1 MATTTIENQVNAA
14 AEADIPLFQRDSF
27 VARQKMVSLTPTFF
41 LRDETGVPLAF
52 LRQKMFSLKD
62 DITVYTDETQ
72 TQELL
77 HICGR
82 KILDFGAAFDVTDPV
97 HHEKVGVLRRQ
108 GWKSFVRA
116 EWKIF
121 DAMGEEIGMIR
132 EDSLMRAVVRRF
144 FGNVILKG
152 YSFEMSGQ
160 PAGTA
165 KRVWNFF
172 VPTMKVDFTHDP
184 EKRLDRR
191 LLVASVVVL
200 MTVERNDESN

>member
-1 MATTTIENQVNAA
+1 MATTTFENIDTAA
-14 AEADIPLFQRDSF
+14 DAGIPLFQRDSF

-41 LRDETGVPLAF
+41 LRDEQGVPLAF

-62 DITVYTDETQ
+62 DISVFTDETQ

-77 HICGR
+77 RISGR
-82 KILDFGAAFDVTDPV
+82 KILDFGAAFDVTDSIRNQ
-97 HHEKVGVLRRQ
+97 KVGVLKRQ

-116 EWKIF
+116 EWKIL
-121 DAMGEEIGMIR
+121 DAEEHEVGVIR
-132 EDSLMRAVVRRF
+132 EDSLLRAMVRRF

-152 YSFEMSGQ
+152 YSFEMSGEA
-160 PAGTA
+160 AGTA

-172 VPTMKVDFTHDP
+172 VPTMKVDFTNDP

-191 LLVASVVVL
+191 LLVASVILL

>member
-1 MATTTIENQVNAA
+1 MATTTFENIESSREVPV
-14 AEADIPLFQRDSF
+14 PLFQRDTF

-41 LRDETGVPLAF
+41 LRDESGAELAF
-52 LRQKMFSLKD
+52 MRQKMFSLKD
-62 DITVYTDETQ
+62 DITVFTDESQ

-77 HICGR
+77 RICGR

-121 DAMGEEIGMIR
+121 DAAGEEIGVIR

-144 FGNVILKG
+144 FGNIILKG

-172 VPTMKVDFTHDP
+172 VPTMKVDFSHDP
-184 EKRLDRR
+184 EKKLDRR
-191 LLVASVVVL
+191 LLVASVVLL